1 MLTFTDFLLRIFSSK
16 LRISIFFLISSYY
29 VFIFFYQKNNFA
41 HHLDINVD
49 YIYLILMLNVSPF
62 IIFLSNKDERKNLP
76 IFYLT
81 LVYFLFSYTFYLL
94 FSSFTLFFYTPVD
107 INGYYAL
114 TYGNVY
120 NHVIYAKELAKFIK
134 HHDYSNEVFLLGLF
148 SYNLGYFLFFK
159 FIKKSRDGFKI
170 LRINNKEL
178 IILGLLTL
186 IAVIFFYYIIN
197 LPEYINGTQ
206 QLKFPLL
213 YISYGA
219 LVLYIF
225 NNKKKISIYFLF
237 LIYLLILIPM
247 IGDLLNG
254 SYFLPFFSIFLIF
267 TFYFYLDQK
276 INNKSLILFI
286 LVILISFV
294 IFGTKGEFRAK
305 TWYKSNIDTK
315 EKIFIYKNE
324 ISSGINNLNFIEDNF
339 LSRIYHS
346 YGSLLIVTKLSPEKV
361 DFWKGESYKILASKI
376 IPRVFWKNKPSDELG
391 NKFGHRYGEL
401 NLTDKN
407 TSWNMPVLNEFYVNY
422 GSWGVGIGMFLL
434 GILFRFLSTSF
445 SIKDNNNI
453 EKVISFFILI
463 PLFFLES
470 HLSLLFGV
478 VIQSYIFLIILFILY
493 KKVFKFFKII
503 Q

>member
-1 MLTFTDFLLRIFSSK
+1 MLALTDFLFRIFSSK
-16 LRISIFFLISSYY
+16 LWISIFFLISSYY
-29 VFIFFYQKNNFA
+29 VFNFFYQKNFLGNDF
-41 HHLDINVD
+41 DINVD
-49 YIYLILMLNVSPF
+49 YIYLILILNISPF
-62 IIFLSNKDERKNLP
+62 IIFLSNKDEQENLP
-76 IFYLT
+76 IFYLS
-81 LVYFLFSYTFYLL
+81 LLFFLFSYTFYLL
-94 FSSFTLFFYTPVD
+94 FSPFTLFFHATGD
-107 INGYYAL
+107 LNNYYIL
-114 TYGNVY
+114 D
-120 NHVIYAKELAKFIK
+120 HVLHAKELTKFIK
-134 HHDYSNEVFLLGLF
+134 QHDYANEVFLLGLF

-159 FIKKSRDGFKI
+159 FIKKRRDGFKI

-237 LIYLLILIPM
+237 LIYLLILTPM
-247 IGDLLNG
+247 IGDLLSG

-286 LVILISFV
+286 FAILISFV

-315 EKIFIYKNE
+315 EKIFIYLNE
-324 ISSGINNLNFIEDNF
+324 MSSSINSLNFIEDSF
-339 LSRIYHS
+339 LDRIHHS
-346 YGSLLIVTKLSPEKV
+346 YGSLLIVTNLSPEKV

-376 IPRVFWKNKPSDELG
+376 IPRVFWKKKPSDELG

-401 NLTDKN
+401 TLSDKS

-434 GILFRFLSTSF
+434 GILFRFLSTFF

-470 HLSLLFGV
+470 HLSLLFGA
-478 VIQSYIFLIILFILY
+478 VIQSYIFLIVLFILY

>member
-1 MLTFTDFLLRIFSSK
+1 MLTFTDFLFRIFSSK

-29 VFIFFYQKNNFA
+29 VFIFFYQKKIDIYNFSISA
-41 HHLDINVD
+41 NYV
-49 YIYLILMLNVSPF
+49 YLILLLNITPF

-76 IFYLT
+76 IFYLS
-81 LVYFLFSYTFYLL
+81 LFYFLFSYTFYLL
-94 FSSFTLFFYTPVD
+94 FSSFTLFNYESD
-107 INGYYAL
+107 HLIMGNM
-114 TYGNVY
+114 TYV
-120 NHVIYAKELAKFIK
+120 KQLDEFIK
-134 HHDYSNEVFLLGLF
+134 QLKYSIEVFLLGLF
-148 SYNLGYFLFFK
+148 SFNLGYFLFFK

-186 IAVIFFYYIIN
+186 IAVIFFYYIID

-213 YISYGA
+213 YTSYGA

-237 LIYLLILIPM
+237 LINLLILTPI
-247 IGDLLNG
+247 IGDLLSG

-267 TFYFYLDQK
+267 IFYFYLDQK
-276 INNKSLILFI
+276 INIKKLLLFI
-286 LVILISFV
+286 FTILICFV
-294 IFGTKGEFRAK
+294 IFGSKGEFRAK
-305 TWYKSNIDTK
+305 TWYKTNIDTK
-315 EKIFIYKNE
+315 EKIFIYLNE
-324 ISSGINNLNFIEDNF
+324 MSSGINNLDFIEDTF

-346 YGSLLIVTKLSPEKV
+346 YGSLIIVTRLSPEKV

-376 IPRVFWKNKPSDELG
+376 IPRIFWKNKPSDELG

-401 NLTDKN
+401 NLEDKN

-422 GSWGVGIGMFLL
+422 GLWGVGIGMFLL

-445 SIKDNNNI
+445 SIIDNNNI
-453 EKVISFFILI
+453 EKIISFFILV

-470 HLSLLFGV
+470 HLSLLFGA
-478 VIQSYIFLIILFILY
+478 VIQSYIFLIVLFILY

-503 Q
+503 